1 MYNVQ
6 NLLELLRLVHAGAA
20 VMSPTNLALPLIV
33 AASACPLHYYLKL
46 KIVAHNLMIGLN
58 ILKQIISNTKR
69 EVIINGKLMVI
80 GHTPE

>member
-1 MYNVQ
+1 M
-6 NLLELLRLVHAGAA
+6 VHAGAA

-46 KIVAHNLMIGLN
+46 KIVGLN
-58 ILKQIISNTKR
+58 ILKQTISKTKR

-80 GHTPE
+80 GNTPE